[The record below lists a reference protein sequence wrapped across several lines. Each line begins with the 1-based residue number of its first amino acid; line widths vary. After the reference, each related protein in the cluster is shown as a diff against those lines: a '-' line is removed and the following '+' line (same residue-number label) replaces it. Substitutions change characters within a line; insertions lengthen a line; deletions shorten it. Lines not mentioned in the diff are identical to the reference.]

1 MSELKTHRSS
11 GSTFATILIG
21 LIILAFVF
29 TGYQSF
35 DSGMTGGPGNIGSV
49 AGMSIKL
56 QEYQAEYTRQ
66 VDFYK
71 QISGG
76 QELSAK
82 QIENMKVKESA
93 IKNIV
98 QRKLMVKFTKDL
110 GTFPS
115 DEEVKNEIRTLPYFQ
130 TNNQFD
136 ITRYKGLL
144 AANNITTF
152 EFEED
157 VVNQLRMKHFQELSA
172 NFPLSK
178 GYLADLDKFREQ
190 KVGSDIV
197 QISKNSLRQFID
209 VSPSEIS
216 TFLAVDTN
224 QKRIESMFNERKE
237 SLGKPAE
244 IKVRHI
250 LLTSEGKNDADV
262 KTQIEKIAK
271 EVNAQNFSKLA
282 DKYTE
287 DPSGKGKGGDLG
299 TVSPGRM
306 VPEFEAVAFSQKP
319 GTVSAPV
326 KTTFGYHLI
335 LVEKKTEA
343 VIPKLESFREKF
355 AKEIIQKDKVED
367 LKTLTVNIANNLRKA
382 MEAGNDKEVKAIAD
396 KYSLQRNIG
405 TINRIDGVS
414 TGAYLSAE
422 NTKTIFSQDL
432 TRPQFH
438 SFDDGQSLI
447 MIRTFPAP
455 AVAATE
461 KTDAEEAT
469 SLKNALSKK
478 MMDNI
483 LKQLE
488 ADSKIKINSDAIQM

>member
-21 LIILAFVF
+21 LIILAFIF

-35 DSGMTGGPGNIGSV
+35 DGGMSAPGSIGTV
-49 AGMSIKL
+49 AGMPIKPE
-56 QEYQAEYTRQ
+56 EYQTEFNRQ
-66 VDFYK
+66 VEFYK

-76 QELSAK
+76 QDLTAK

-98 QRKLMVKFTKDL
+98 QRKLMVKLTKDL

-115 DEEVKNEIRTLPYFQ
+115 DEEVKNEIKQLPYFQ

-136 ITRYKGLL
+136 VTRYKGLL
-144 AANNITTF
+144 ADNNITTF
-152 EFEED
+152 DFEED
-157 VVNQLRMKHFQELSA
+157 VVNQLRIKHFQELSS

-178 GYLADLDKFREQ
+178 GYLADLEKFRSQ

-197 QISKNSLRQFID
+197 QVSKNSLRQFIA
-209 VSPSEIS
+209 VTPAEIS
-216 TFLAVDTN
+216 TFLAVETN

-237 SLGKPAE
+237 SLGKPVE

-250 LLTSEGKNDADV
+250 LLTSEGKSEADV

-271 EVNAQNFSKLA
+271 EANAQNFAKLA

-306 VPEFEAVAFSQKP
+306 VPEFEAVAFAQKP

-335 LVEKKTEA
+335 FVEKKTEA
-343 VIPKLESFREKF
+343 IVPKLESFREKF

-367 LKTLTVNIANNLRKA
+367 LKTLTVDIANNLRKA
-382 MEAGNDKEVKAIAD
+382 MEAGNDKETKAIAE

-432 TRPQFH
+432 TKPNFH
-438 SFDDGQSLI
+438 SFDDGQNLI

-461 KTDAEEAT
+461 KTEGEDVS

-483 LKQLE
+483 LKQME